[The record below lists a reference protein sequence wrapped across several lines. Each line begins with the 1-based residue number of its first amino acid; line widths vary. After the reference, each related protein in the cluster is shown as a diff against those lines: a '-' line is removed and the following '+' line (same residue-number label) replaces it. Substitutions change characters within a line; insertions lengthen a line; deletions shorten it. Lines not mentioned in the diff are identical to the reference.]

1 VYYGSERLA
10 DHMLAYVGRAR
21 ECASMAELAALA
33 ADSVGMAGM
42 TAIASGMITGPRLA
56 RGEVFHFNNWPAE
69 WLSLYQERGY
79 LERDPIPRWAVV
91 SGAPVRWTDM
101 LRQLPAND
109 PGYEIAAAAARF
121 GFTEGVITPV
131 RTLGGHLGLV
141 SVGGPREALSSEEFH
156 FLHTVCTATLHRAEA
171 LTPDSVPPVAP
182 HFSRREQECVMLLIQ
197 GLTER
202 EIAERLGIREVT
214 ARFHLDNARQKT
226 GARSRTHLA
235 AIAAQWLGRQRLNGS

>member
-1 VYYGSERLA
+1 
-10 DHMLAYVGRAR
+10 MLAYVGRAA
-21 ECASMAELAALA
+21 ECARMGELASLA

-56 RGEVFHFNNWPAE
+56 RGEVFHFNNWPE
-69 WLSLYQERGY
+69 DWLTLYRARGY

-101 LRQLPAND
+101 LRQLPPSD
-109 PGYEIAAAAARF
+109 PGYEIAAEAARF
-121 GFTEGVITPV
+121 GFNEGVITPV
-131 RTLGGHLGLV
+131 RTLAGHLGLV
-141 SVGGPREALSSEEFH
+141 SVGGPRTALSDEEFH
-156 FLHTVCTATLHRAEA
+156 FLHTICTATLHRAEA
-171 LTPDSVPPVAP
+171 LAQDSAPPVAP
-182 HFSRREQECVMLLIQ
+182 QFSRREQECVTLLTQ

-235 AIAAQWLGRQRLNGS
+235 AIAAQWLGRR